1 MMGKRE
7 GEVECSER
15 GQRWRAEAKSMLK
28 LLFQRARWG
37 WSHRLGRVPTSCPRP
52 SLRPSPRTQRFTK
65 RDQWWGGEQDRYRGG
80 ASRSWTPPLSEP
92 PYTKPGGTRGRAQPQ
107 GRGRD
112 CRASGPPPP
121 FPWLGEPPHTARPLA
136 RGGAPAFVRTAE
148 HRPLTRAPSWAAA
161 PPYKARP
168 FGPRRGGGGAQP

>member
-1 MMGKRE
+1 MSAPRGGKGGVQRPSP
-7 GEVECSER
+7 CSNCFSR
-15 GQRWRAEAKSMLK
+15 GRAGGGATG
-28 LLFQRARWG
+28 WG
-37 WSHRLGRVPTSCPRP
+37 VSLRPVPAPHSGPPQEPRDSQSETSGGVGSRTGIGAGPLAAGPRP
-52 SLRPSPRTQRFTK
+52 SV
-65 RDQWWGGEQDRYRGG
+65 
-80 ASRSWTPPLSEP
+80 SRR
-92 PYTKPGGTRGRAQPQ
+92 TKPGGTRGRAQPQ